1 MYNAEPAAKVSWM
14 KGGVEVRQ
22 DCDTCISTLKTQSQ
36 TSLLEITPY
45 TKEDFGDYECRVRNK
60 YGSIKLKISLKKS
73 GKQPPPQASLMA
85 LIFLHSALCAMC
97 IFPRHS

>member
-14 KGGVEVRQ
+14 KGGVEVRH
-22 DCDTCISTLKTQSQ
+22 DCDTCISKLKTQSQ

-73 GKQPPPQASLMA
+73 GKS
-85 LIFLHSALCAMC
+85 IND
-97 IFPRHS
+97 